1 MLSANEQAA
10 LLLNPKDRVIPMI
23 NSDESLQP
31 TPVASRWGEKSAR
44 IFLIIAL
51 VAVAIMIFEAASGRP
66 GVGSLAASILGAPW
80 SVLLAPLAGWLHG
93 RVPDTALRVTGVLLA
108 LASVW
113 LNSRIVYGIAARTE
127 RDLRSAAAPAAP
139 SPPAPPADP
148 S

>member
-1 MLSANEQAA
+1 M
-10 LLLNPKDRVIPMI
+10 
-23 NSDESLQP
+23 NSETLEP
-31 TPVASRWGEKSAR
+31 TPEHSAWGEKSAR

-127 RDLRSAAAPAAP
+127 RDLRSAAAQRRAA
-139 SPPAPPADP
+139 PPAPPAPPASPADP